1 MSTDF
6 RQLSIFLSSHSPF
19 YRLSETNCN
28 FFLIGQNNLF
38 VSSLSH
44 LLANQNIDRSTRC
57 RVYTIEQEHLEYTIN
72 IVIPILIILSK
83 EGQLYYAT
91 LVGWLSGV
99 LGLWTLSQDRS
110 ILVMGALLH
119 TVLVTGKIVIFSED
133 NSDGKTWRPL

>member
-1 MSTDF
+1 M
-6 RQLSIFLSSHSPF
+6 
-19 YRLSETNCN
+19 
-28 FFLIGQNNLF
+28 
-38 VSSLSH
+38 
-44 LLANQNIDRSTRC
+44 
-57 RVYTIEQEHLEYTIN
+57 YTIEQEHLEYTIN

-83 EGQLYYAT
+83 EGQLYYAA